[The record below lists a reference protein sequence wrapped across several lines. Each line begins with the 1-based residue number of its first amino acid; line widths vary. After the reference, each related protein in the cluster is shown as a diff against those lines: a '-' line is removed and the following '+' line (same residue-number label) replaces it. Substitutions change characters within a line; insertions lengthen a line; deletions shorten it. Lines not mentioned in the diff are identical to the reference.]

1 MIRKQYQ
8 DDHTKI
14 CPGHDKVVKAR
25 VEMINSLKIN
35 TKIIEV
41 RKEIKELET
50 SEMIEEINSHSSS
63 PIACVFTKEWQN
75 ENVR

>member
-14 CPGHDKVVKAR
+14 CSGHDKVVKAR

-35 TKIIEV
+35 TK
-41 RKEIKELET
+41 RSKQNDQG
-50 SEMIEEINSHSSS
+50 NS
-63 PIACVFTKEWQN
+63 VQN
-75 ENVR
+75 